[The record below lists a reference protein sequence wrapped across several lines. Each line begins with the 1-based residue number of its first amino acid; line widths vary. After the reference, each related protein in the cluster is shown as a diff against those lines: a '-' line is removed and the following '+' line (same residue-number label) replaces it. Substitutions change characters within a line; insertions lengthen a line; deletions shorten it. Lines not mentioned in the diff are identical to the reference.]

1 MSAAPESPST
11 SPPRRGLFKR
21 LGVTATVLVLLAVG
35 YYAWWF
41 VGMSGGMSG
50 IWYSMQPVP
59 NFTGGEIARARADT
73 TAKLGDVAALVDTVP
88 GLSVRGAGTDDACR
102 QGQHNFKIND
112 PFAYECTL
120 LSTTYFADSGRDPR
134 ATLLALQEALTA
146 DGWVSSGLYDLPTV
160 VTDYYDVNHGK
171 TVDGS
176 PYLVSD
182 LPSTT
187 YRRGAEDVTI
197 AVVEPR
203 SLGSG
208 LQDFGSR
215 VAASSTYLIPFR
227 ENKLPS
233 PTKLAQE
240 ILADAPFA
248 VAIQATTVYYRH

>member
-1 MSAAPESPST
+1 M
-11 SPPRRGLFKR
+11 
-21 LGVTATVLVLLAVG
+21 
-35 YYAWWF
+35 
-41 VGMSGGMSG
+41 
-50 IWYSMQPVP
+50 
-59 NFTGGEIARARADT
+59 
-73 TAKLGDVAALVDTVP
+73 
-88 GLSVRGAGTDDACR
+88 
-102 QGQHNFKIND
+102 
-112 PFAYECTL
+112 
-120 LSTTYFADSGRDPR
+120 
-134 ATLLALQEALTA
+134 ALTA

-215 VAASSTYLIPFR
+215 VAASSTSWRISWDHT
-227 ENKLPS
+227 PS
-233 PTKLAQE
+233 P
-240 ILADAPFA
+240 FMR
-248 VAIQATTVYYRH
+248 VAKSAW